1 MKKIVAIWGWAW
13 TFNVLYG
20 LKRNPDFDISAIISV
35 ADNGG
40 TTWLI
45 RDKYGILPPGDFRRA
60 IAALARDTWLVR
72 RLFEYSF
79 KDEEWVIGSNKI
91 WNILLTALVDISGWD
106 YEKALDTLCEMFGV
120 QGKVI
125 PVTLEDVTLGVRF
138 EDGTEIIW
146 EKNIDISDKNVF
158 ERSHNIDQNIVD
170 AWLEWNPWK
179 LNPKA
184 RDVIL
189 DADYI
194 IIWPGDLFTS
204 IIPNLLSEW
213 MREAMSATKA
223 KLIYVCNAMT
233 KRWETTN
240 MEVID
245 FVDAVEKYL
254 WMNTL
259 DYVIVNNGYIADD
272 IVEKYKQEENK
283 KPVKIKDITIFQDK
297 CYEVIEWDI
306 VNDADVVRHDPIKL
320 ADILEDIIKKTTK
333 R

>member
-138 EDGTEIIW
+138 EDGTEIIG
-146 EKNIDISDKNVF
+146 EKI
-158 ERSHNIDQNIVD
+158 
-170 AWLEWNPWK
+170 
-179 LNPKA
+179 
-184 RDVIL
+184 
-189 DADYI
+189 
-194 IIWPGDLFTS
+194 
-204 IIPNLLSEW
+204 
-213 MREAMSATKA
+213 
-223 KLIYVCNAMT
+223 
-233 KRWETTN
+233 
-240 MEVID
+240 
-245 FVDAVEKYL
+245 
-254 WMNTL
+254 
-259 DYVIVNNGYIADD
+259 
-272 IVEKYKQEENK
+272 
-283 KPVKIKDITIFQDK
+283 
-297 CYEVIEWDI
+297 
-306 VNDADVVRHDPIKL
+306 
-320 ADILEDIIKKTTK
+320 
-333 R
+333 